1 MSGAW
6 KPASKAGVADQ
17 IVGNPL
23 LSVENLS
30 THFRTRRGLVKA
42 VDGIDLQIREGEIL
56 ALLGESGCGKSVTSL
71 SLMGLIP
78 PDGSGTVS
86 GRVMFNGV
94 DLCKLDHAQMRK
106 LRGKDISM
114 IFQEPLSSLNPVMTV
129 GRQIAEALICHGV
142 AGKREARDKTV
153 QLLREVGISDPDSRF
168 DTYPHELSGGMCQR
182 VMIAMAIACDPKLL
196 IADEPTTALDV
207 TIQKQILN
215 LIHALRERRNTAV
228 LLITHDLGVV
238 AEHADRVSVMYAGKV
253 IEEAPVDVLF
263 SAPAHPYT
271 RGLLDS
277 TPHLEHQGDH
287 LPSIPGYVP
296 DLVDLPAG
304 CTFAPRCAYADERCR
319 EQSPG
324 RTVLSDVQSV
334 RCWKPLTQVKVAA

>member
-1 MSGAW
+1 MDGA
-6 KPASKAGVADQ
+6 
-17 IVGNPL
+17 L
-23 LSVENLS
+23 LSVENLC
-30 THFRTRRGLVKA
+30 TQFRTRRGLVKA
-42 VDGIDLQIREGEIL
+42 VDHVDLQIREGEIL

-78 PDGSGTVS
+78 PDGSGSGTVT
-86 GRVMFNGV
+86 GRVMFNAV
-94 DLCKLDHAQMRK
+94 DLLKLDHAEMRK

-114 IFQEPLSSLNPVMTV
+114 IFQEPLTSLNPVMTV
-129 GRQIAEALICHGV
+129 GRQISEALICHGV
-142 AGKREARDKTV
+142 AGKREARDRTV

-168 DTYPHELSGGMCQR
+168 DSYPHELSGGMCQR
-182 VMIAMAIACDPKLL
+182 VMIAMAISCDPKLL
-196 IADEPTTALDV
+196 IADEPTTALDG

-263 SAPAHPYT
+263 ASPAHPYT

-277 TPHLEHQGDH
+277 TPDLEHQGDY

-296 DLVDLPAG
+296 DLVDLPPG
-304 CTFAPRCAYADERCR
+304 CTFAPRCTHADDRCR

-334 RCWKPLTQVKVAA
+334 RCWKPLVQVKGPQ

>member
-1 MSGAW
+1 MDA
-6 KPASKAGVADQ
+6 
-17 IVGNPL
+17 L
-23 LSVENLS
+23 LSVENLC
-30 THFRTRRGLVKA
+30 TQFRTRRGLVKA
-42 VDGIDLQIREGEIL
+42 VDNVDLHIREGEIL

-78 PDGSGTVS
+78 PGGSGTVT

-94 DLCKLDHAQMRK
+94 DLRKLDHVEMRK

-129 GRQIAEALICHGV
+129 GRQIAEALICHDV
-142 AGKREARDKTV
+142 AGKREARERTV

-168 DTYPHELSGGMCQR
+168 DSYPHELSGGMCQR

-263 SAPAHPYT
+263 AAPAHPYT

-277 TPHLEHQGDH
+277 TPVLDHEGDY

-296 DLVDLPAG
+296 DLVDLPPG
-304 CTFAPRCAYADERCR
+304 CTFAPRCSHADDRCR
-319 EQSPG
+319 SEAPG
-324 RTVLSDVQSV
+324 RTVLSAVQSV
-334 RCWKPLTQVKVAA
+334 RCWKPLVQVKVPQ